1 MSLANVLISFQASQ
15 ACSDIEIS
23 GMTADD
29 ATDERAF
36 REKQQRVYA
45 LVGHCILR
53 FQHVEDYLEDVFAS
67 VLGGSRPR
75 ADAIFASVR
84 GIDRKTEIIRAA
96 ATDLSGE
103 PWDQLAPLLRRV
115 KEASDVRGQIAHAN
129 PVQNGG
135 LTRIKIKTG
144 NGRVTEVVSVEQ
156 VSSSHWELH
165 KKAKQTTIFTEE
177 ELLSEYN
184 RTDSLYGDMIKFV
197 ASVKSLS
204 V

>member
-1 MSLANVLISFQASQ
+1 
-15 ACSDIEIS
+15 
-23 GMTADD
+23 MTADD

-36 REKQQRVYA
+36 REKQRRFYA

-53 FQHVEDYLEDVFAS
+53 FQHVEDYLEEVFAS

-96 ATDLSGE
+96 ATGLSGE
-103 PWDQLAPLLRRV
+103 PWDQLPPLLRRV

-135 LTRIKIKTG
+135 LTRINVRTE
-144 NGRVTEVVSVEQ
+144 NGRIAEVVGVEQ
-156 VSSSHWELH
+156 VTDSRWELH

-177 ELLSEYN
+177 DLLREYN
-184 RTDSLYGDMIKFV
+184 RTDGLFGDMIKFV
-197 ASVKSLS
+197 TSVQSLS